1 MLTLWRSHQAQALN
15 TICTSMTS
23 NFISPTQ
30 PSLPNSRLV
39 PDSLLSFFMWMF
51 NRHLKVNTSKIE
63 PIFPPTN
70 LLSWKDFSIQLI
82 ITSSLSFCILTYIQF
97 FQKSSWFCLQNIYG
111 NWSILNTKMLP
122 LWCEDYHLSLRLLA
136 SVSSAVSLLPL
147 LIPHCPVENYLGALV
162 AFKYYTTRRAPR
174 TQKDSDKM
182 LGMPGF

>member
-39 PDSLLSFFMWMF
+39 PNSLLSFFLWMF

-82 ITSSLSFCILTYIQF
+82 ITSSLSFFILTF
-97 FQKSSWFCLQNIYG
+97 NSSRN
-111 NWSILNTKMLP
+111 P
-122 LWCEDYHLSLRLLA
+122 L
-136 SVSSAVSLLPL
+136 
-147 LIPHCPVENYLGALV
+147 GF
-162 AFKYYTTRRAPR
+162 AFKICMETDQFSIPKCYHSGVR
-174 TQKDSDKM
+174 TIIFPLDYWLQSPQRFPCFHFWFPTV
-182 LGMPGF
+182 LWEITLVPW